1 MFSAF
6 LLLTSPEA
14 GASFPASLAG
24 CVKLAHQQICR
35 HVKCYFSSH
44 LSEHSMIVTNNLI
57 LSHDGVSQRM
67 CKEYW
72 TAKSIANSATTLFKV
87 QISQAKSPRLGAG
100 TSVIAISILSGLL
113 IQPKFWHQCLD
124 TL

>member
-1 MFSAF
+1 
-6 LLLTSPEA
+6 
-14 GASFPASLAG
+14 
-24 CVKLAHQQICR
+24 
-35 HVKCYFSSH
+35 
-44 LSEHSMIVTNNLI
+44 MIVTNNLI

-72 TAKSIANSATTLFKV
+72 TAKSIANSATMLFKV